1 MKKVCDLTLK
11 TIVTVETRALVE
23 DTIILNNYI
32 LYYEGIRTMEN
43 LFDVL
48 HSTDPDAHAD
58 EGMWTLEP

>member
-32 LYYEGIRTMEN
+32 LYYEGIRAMED
-43 LFDVL
+43 LCDVL
-48 HSTDPDAHAD
+48 YSTDPDAHAD
-58 EGMWTLEP
+58 EGM